1 MHCLTCVKSSDS
13 GVEAYDWLME
23 PLVIDAKHEIPGAE
37 LIESFSTSGGPG
49 GQHANRSSTR
59 VTLTF
64 DLGESEV
71 FDDLLKGR
79 LRRNLGHRLTKGVL
93 VVAVDDSRSQ
103 WRNRQLA
110 RSRMRGLLVAALRTQ
125 KVRRPTRPT
134 RSAKRKR
141 VDEKKARGETKRL
154 RSRPRH
160 DDPQ

>member
-1 MHCLTCVKSSDS
+1 
-13 GVEAYDWLME
+13 ME
-23 PLVIDAKHEIPGAE
+23 PLVIDAEHEIPGAE

-64 DLGESEV
+64 DLGESDV
-71 FDDLLKGR
+71 FGDPQKER
-79 LRRNLGHRLTKGVL
+79 LRRNLGHRLTNERL

-110 RSRMRGLLVAALRTQ
+110 RSRMRDLLVAALRTQ
-125 KVRRPTRPT
+125 KARRPTRPT

-154 RSRPRH
+154 RSRPRR